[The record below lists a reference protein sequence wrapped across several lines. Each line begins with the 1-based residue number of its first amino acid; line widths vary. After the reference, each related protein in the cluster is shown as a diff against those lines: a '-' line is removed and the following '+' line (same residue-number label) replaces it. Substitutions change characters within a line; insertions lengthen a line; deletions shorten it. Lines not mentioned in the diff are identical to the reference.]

1 MSFLNFQFTYCEV
14 IRLKTF
20 STMSEDVFC
29 LYSIPWEVPECSAP
43 TSPVVFNVSIAV
55 SRCVL
60 KKQSAVKIPRNF
72 SKQHPIVV
80 ETKSMADYHSFS
92 STIKSS
98 CPSLKI
104 TSNVIFFADF
114 ENEQRFLYDINCI
127 WALTMNKSEV
137 SILIV
142 TLNNDLTSRLVG
154 WDIVSPVIKEDL
166 NPPPTPSE
174 KMQSIESMQAT
185 CAVERRQRSVEILS
199 EEESM
204 NFAGPIYKRNESESF
219 CKVTIWKR
227 YSTLLLSLNSLM
239 YTIDHQFLDIGRT
252 IPLDEKIVTDIC
264 IKVLEEHSLKEDD

>member
-1 MSFLNFQFTYCEV
+1 
-14 IRLKTF
+14 
-20 STMSEDVFC
+20 
-29 LYSIPWEVPECSAP
+29 
-43 TSPVVFNVSIAV
+43 
-55 SRCVL
+55 
-60 KKQSAVKIPRNF
+60 
-72 SKQHPIVV
+72 
-80 ETKSMADYHSFS
+80 
-92 STIKSS
+92 
-98 CPSLKI
+98 
-104 TSNVIFFADF
+104 
-114 ENEQRFLYDINCI
+114 
-127 WALTMNKSEV
+127 MNKSEV

-239 YTIDHQFLDIGRT
+239 HTIDHQFLDIGRT